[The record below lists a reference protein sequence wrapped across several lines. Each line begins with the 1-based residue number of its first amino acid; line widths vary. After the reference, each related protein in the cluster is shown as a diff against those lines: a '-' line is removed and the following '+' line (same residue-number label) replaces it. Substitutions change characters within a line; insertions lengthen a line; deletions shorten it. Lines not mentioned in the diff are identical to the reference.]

1 MASTRVKCT
10 TSDSSFTPLLRFIQ
24 HADIPTLW
32 LADENALST
41 LAAFES
47 FDSKHLHIATNRYDI
62 YQLALVKNISVE
74 FNDFT
79 LEELPQ
85 TPRRIIYRISK
96 EKALTHYLFNR
107 AAELLGDTGELMISG
122 KKQEGVKTYASKLI
136 TTMGAEG
143 KLKKS
148 NSGYHGCF
156 TQLSRTEP
164 LDDQDYTEIQALKLS
179 PALNLT
185 PDTTQPDR
193 NPIYSKPGV
202 FGWNKID
209 RGTELLLQ
217 TLPNIVE
224 HYKPSTK
231 KILDLG
237 CGYGWLFLNLP
248 SYCPENS
255 LRHSQITA
263 TDNNAAA
270 ITCATKNAQLSDLT
284 IRVIADDC
292 AQQLKEKFSLILCN
306 PPFHQGFSHDQNL
319 TAKFL
324 QQIQQH
330 LEVAGI
336 AVLVMNEFISLPK
349 QQLALFQEC
358 TVYKK
363 QQGFKIVIL
372 K

>member
-1 MASTRVKCT
+1 M
-10 TSDSSFTPLLRFIQ
+10 
-24 HADIPTLW
+24 
-32 LADENALST
+32 
-41 LAAFES
+41 
-47 FDSKHLHIATNRYDI
+47 
-62 YQLALVKNISVE
+62 
-74 FNDFT
+74 
-79 LEELPQ
+79 
-85 TPRRIIYRISK
+85 
-96 EKALTHYLFNR
+96 
-107 AAELLGDTGELMISG
+107 
-122 KKQEGVKTYASKLI
+122 
-136 TTMGAEG
+136 
-143 KLKKS
+143 
-148 NSGYHGCF
+148 
-156 TQLSRTEP
+156 
-164 LDDQDYTEIQALKLS
+164 QALDIG
-179 PALNLT
+179 PALNFSPELKKL
-185 PDTTQPDR
+185 DR

-217 TLPNIVE
+217 TLPDIAE
-224 HYKPSTK
+224 QYKPSYK

-255 LRHSQITA
+255 LNHSQITA

-306 PPFHQGFSHDQNL
+306 PPFHQGFSHDQSL

-349 QQLALFQEC
+349 QQLALFQEV

-363 QQGFKIVIL
+363 QQGFKIIIL
-372 K
+372 Q